1 MNNSKI
7 RKSKVKQED
16 KAPFTLNNV
25 VSLFIFY
32 ELGRW
37 SRDLNT
43 FSTLKGSLF
52 QALKLTKNAG
62 PNKYKYN
69 RYSIRFDSRSEFLLS
84 DGSMGKIL
92 FLEWIQAHLC
102 ILTIRENIF

>member
-16 KAPFTLNNV
+16 KALFTLNNV

-52 QALKLTKNAG
+52 QALKLICA
-62 PNKYKYN
+62 
-69 RYSIRFDSRSEFLLS
+69 S
-84 DGSMGKIL
+84 
-92 FLEWIQAHLC
+92 WQ
-102 ILTIRENIF
+102 